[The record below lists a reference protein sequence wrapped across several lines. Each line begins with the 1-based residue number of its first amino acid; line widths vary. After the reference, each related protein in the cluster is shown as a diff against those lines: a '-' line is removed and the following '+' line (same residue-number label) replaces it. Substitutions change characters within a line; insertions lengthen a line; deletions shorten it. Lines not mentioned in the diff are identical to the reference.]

1 MLHIKILYIPNV
13 EKLIYLI
20 QKSCGQV
27 LFLCPG
33 HALYDLSQENA
44 DMELLKEEIRK
55 GKDLT
60 YSFPIKMT
68 ISDLSII
75 WYMLVMSEYE
85 PIFGSKQNGG
95 KNVSRL
101 SCAYRV

>member
-55 GKDLT
+55 GKGLDVFL
-60 YSFPIKMT
+60 
-68 ISDLSII
+68 SDKDD
-75 WYMLVMSEYE
+75 Y
-85 PIFGSKQNGG
+85 F
-95 KNVSRL
+95 RL
-101 SCAYRV
+101 NKIAAR